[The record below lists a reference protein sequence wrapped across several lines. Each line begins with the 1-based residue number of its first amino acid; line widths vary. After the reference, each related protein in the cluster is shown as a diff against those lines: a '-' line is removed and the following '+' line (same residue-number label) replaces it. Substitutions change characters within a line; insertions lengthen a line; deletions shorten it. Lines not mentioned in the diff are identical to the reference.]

1 MSFKLNSISLG
12 SAAKKRYTR
21 SLNYDNNTTMPF
33 GFLQP
38 ILSQRL
44 EANSDISFSVRQL
57 IRLAPLPVPSFG
69 RMKLVNKSV
78 FVPFADVCPYY
89 EAFLSEQP
97 YTSAN
102 GSFKPSKLP
111 FTSSACLQFFL
122 LSRSYYST
130 YVKSS
135 TSSQGSEY
143 QFVAT
148 DSSSYNWFNT
158 LATSIFGSGSII
170 SPPDFSK
177 RSQSLDDAITI
188 DGADYVAQIDST
200 HIMAFRYTQEMRN
213 LRSIFIGLGY
223 SLDLYS
229 TKSVSI
235 LPLLCYYKA
244 WFDSFAPQRSLAW
257 TNTNCYRLI
266 RIIDDKYS
274 VAWNSVQSNGD
285 FNIFANFLSI
295 ELANC
300 WYIPDDDFVSIH
312 RSKPVTDAASRNLSY
327 INQLGAAASLS
338 VPSSVSSVDMVT
350 LNTIQTLTR
359 FVNKD
364 SVIGRKMSAWVR
376 THFGAQI
383 ANSLYKDVYQV
394 NTFDVPLSV
403 DDIFSSSDTAVTT
416 GANAGD
422 GELLGAYAGL
432 GIGSTDKD
440 HPVNVHFHAP
450 VGGYFFCM
458 SCIVPISSYCQG
470 DTGDL
475 YCIDRDTVPF
485 PEFDALGYELNP
497 RSMFL
502 TSNDIYS
509 YSALPNGSHSTGD
522 KGFGFVPRYS
532 SLKVKRNVINGDMSR
547 RGTFSSLSPYYLDR
561 VITQST
567 ASQSDG
573 SKSGY
578 FKIDIQNSDAPSASE
593 AWRYVCRYPWLGNF
607 NRIFYNNGSSTIG
620 SVYNSPLNWLIDD
633 NFIVQSVFE
642 LKVTDFL
649 KPLSLSWDTY
659 DESTDSSSVDV
670 KAD

>member
-44 EANSDISFSVRQL
+44 EANSDISFTVRQL

-89 EAFLSEQP
+89 EAFLSNQP
-97 YTSAN
+97 YTSAT
-102 GSFKPSKLP
+102 GTFKPSQLP
-111 FTSSACLQFFL
+111 YTSSACLQFYL
-122 LSRSYYST
+122 LINSTYAT
-130 YVKSS
+130 YVKS
-135 TSSQGSEY
+135 GSEF
-143 QFVAT
+143 QFKSV
-148 DSSSYNWFNT
+148 DSDSFYWFANLAQSVFGKSSA
-158 LATSIFGSGSII
+158 LS
-170 SPPDFSK
+170 SPTYVK
-177 RSQSLDDAITI
+177 GTRLQSLPADFTI
-188 DGADYVAQIDST
+188 DSADYVAQIDAS
-200 HIMAFRYTQEMRN
+200 HIIAFRYTQEMRN

-229 TKSVSI
+229 TKPVSI

-257 TNTNCYRLI
+257 TNTACYSLI
-266 RIIDDKYS
+266 RHIDDKYE
-274 VAWNSVQSNGD
+274 VAWNSIDNVSD
-285 FNIFANFLSI
+285 FNFFYNFLYL
-295 ELANC
+295 ELVNC

-327 INQLGAAASLS
+327 INQSGAAASLS
-338 VPSSVSSVDMVT
+338 VPSTVSSVDMVT

-376 THFGAQI
+376 AHFGAEI

-432 GIGSTDKD
+432 GIGSTDKE

-450 VGGYFFCM
+450 VAGYFFCM

-578 FKIDIQNSDAPSASE
+578 FKVDIQNADAPSASE

-607 NRIFYNNGSSTIG
+607 NRIFYNSGSSTIG

-659 DESTDSSSVDV
+659 DDSTDSSSVDV